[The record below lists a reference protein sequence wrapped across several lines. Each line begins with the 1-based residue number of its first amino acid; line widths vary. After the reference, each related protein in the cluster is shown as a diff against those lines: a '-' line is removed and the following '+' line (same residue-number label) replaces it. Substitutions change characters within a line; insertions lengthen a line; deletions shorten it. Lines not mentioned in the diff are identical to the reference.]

1 MTVRGTDPLEACTGL
16 MAARNFRPLPVVE
29 ADVVAGVVSIGD
41 IVKDSI
47 WQMSQQI
54 NFLETY
60 VKGHGA

>member
-1 MTVRGTDPLEACTGL
+1 MGL
-16 MAARNFRPLPVVE
+16 IAAWNFRPLPVVE